1 MTGKIADVEKGLE
14 RKLTL
19 NDTIKFHGCVLKDKS
34 MDETEKVVEH
44 LKMTQAVIN
53 RLGTNSFW
61 VKSWSMILIVAAMVL
76 IAKQNIQNS
85 YFVLVLILPVL
96 GFWILDGYFLWQER
110 LFRQVY
116 GEVRVQSNTDFEMNP
131 MKHKNKPKCS
141 WLSAIFSPTLVIF
154 YIVEIVFIIG
164 VFVIIQL

>member
-1 MTGKIADVEKGLE
+1 MNG
-14 RKLTL
+14 
-19 NDTIKFHGCVLKDKS
+19 
-34 MDETEKVVEH
+34 TEKVVEH

-53 RLGTNSFW
+53 RLGRNSFW

-76 IAKQNIQNS
+76 IAKPEMQNS

-116 GEVRVQSNTDFEMNP
+116 GEIRVQSDTDFEMNP
-131 MKHKNKPKCS
+131 MKHKNKPQCS
-141 WLSAIFSPTLVIF
+141 WLSAIFSLTLVIF
-154 YIVEIVFIIG
+154 YIVEIAFIIG
-164 VFVIIQL
+164 VFVIIQM